1 MEISRVPPP
10 GPAGSPDTQGLD
22 DQPIYALPPEVLRL
36 PGRDSDMATILIVDD
51 SLTVR
56 MDLAEALAG
65 AGFHTLHC
73 STIAEARVALRS
85 HPVALAIL
93 DIQLPDGDGIDLLA
107 QIRKDPT
114 LGELPVLLLSTEAEV
129 KNRIRGIRGG
139 ANDFIGKPYDTYHV
153 IARVRQLVGA
163 PPVHDLVLII
173 DDSSTFRGE
182 LSEALDKIGFQTA
195 TATGGNEGLRMAATL
210 RPTAIVVDGM
220 MPDMDGASVIRRLRL
235 DPGLRTTPCLLLTR
249 SDAKDAE
256 VHALEAGA
264 DGFIR
269 KNDLGLIVARVHA
282 LLRSTS
288 PLRGEAD
295 SLLAPKRILAVDDD
309 PDYRGVLADRLR
321 KRGYDVAH
329 AASGEEAIQLLTV
342 QSVDCILLDRA
353 MAGIGGI
360 ETCRRLKSSSIVRDT
375 PLIILTASDQR
386 DAVLEG
392 LGAGADDFVSKVSG
406 FDVLSARIQ
415 AQIRRK
421 QIEDEQRRVREQLLR
436 SELDAAEARAA
447 KALAETRAAMAEELG
462 RANAD
467 LALANRELE
476 AFSYSVSHDLR
487 APLRT
492 ISAFTYALIEDFGET
507 IDDRARDHIRR
518 VLAATARMSD
528 LIDALLELSRISRT
542 PIGRHRVDLSQLAAV
557 VLDELSRRDPM
568 RVVSLDITPG
578 LVVDADGRLMRI
590 LLDNLLGNAWKF
602 TTRADPARIAV
613 GSEAGADG
621 PAVFFVR
628 DNGAGFDMS
637 QVDRLFTP
645 FQRLHQDGEFA
656 GTGIGLATVRRIV
669 ERHGGK
675 IWAEGSIERG
685 AKISFTIPAN
695 R

>member
-1 MEISRVPPP
+1 
-10 GPAGSPDTQGLD
+10 
-22 DQPIYALPPEVLRL
+22 
-36 PGRDSDMATILIVDD
+36 MATILIVDD

-85 HPVALAIL
+85 QPVVLAIL

-107 QIRKDPT
+107 QIRKDST

-129 KNRIRGIRGG
+129 KDRIRGIRGG

-163 PPVHDLVLII
+163 PPIHDLVLII
-173 DDSSTFRGE
+173 DDSSTFRSE
-182 LSEALDKIGFQTA
+182 LSEALGRIGFQTA

-210 RPTAIVVDGM
+210 RPTAVVVDGM

-309 PDYRGVLADRLR
+309 PDYRSVLADCLR

-329 AASGEEAIQLLTV
+329 AASGEEAIQLLAV
-342 QSVDCILLDRA
+342 QSVDCILLDRS

-386 DAVLEG
+386 EAVLEG

-436 SELDAAEARAA
+436 SELDAAEARAS

-462 RANAD
+462 RANAE

-542 PIGRHRVDLSQLAAV
+542 PIGRHRVDLSQLAEV

-568 RVVSLDITPG
+568 RSVGLDITPG
-578 LVVDADGRLMRI
+578 LVVQADGRLMRI

-602 TTRADPARIAV
+602 TIRADPARIAV

-621 PAVFFVR
+621 ETVFFVR

-675 IWAEGSIERG
+675 IWAEGSIDGG
-685 AKISFTIPAN
+685 AKISFTIPGN

>member
-1 MEISRVPPP
+1 
-10 GPAGSPDTQGLD
+10 
-22 DQPIYALPPEVLRL
+22 
-36 PGRDSDMATILIVDD
+36 MATILIVDD

-56 MDLAEALAG
+56 MDLAEALDS
-65 AGFHTLHC
+65 AGFHTIHC
-73 STIAEARVALRS
+73 ATIAEARIALRS
-85 HPVALAIL
+85 QPIALAIL
-93 DIQLPDGDGIDLLA
+93 DIQLPDGDGVDLLA
-107 QIRKDPT
+107 QIRKDFT
-114 LGELPVLLLSTEAEV
+114 LGELPVLMLSTEAEI
-129 KNRIRGIRGG
+129 KDRIRGIRGG

-153 IARVRQLVGA
+153 ISRVRQLVGA
-163 PPVHDLVLII
+163 PPVHDLVLLI

-182 LSEALDKIGFQTA
+182 LSEALGKIGFATA

-210 RPTAIVVDGM
+210 RPTAIVVDGV

-235 DPGLRTTPCLLLTR
+235 DPGLRTTPCLLLTG

-269 KNDLGLIVARVHA
+269 KDDLGLIVARVRA
-282 LLRSTS
+282 LLRSTGT
-288 PLRGEAD
+288 LRGDAD

-309 PDYRGVLADRLR
+309 PDYRGILADRLL
-321 KRGYDVAH
+321 KRGYDVVH
-329 AASGEEAIQLLTV
+329 AASGEEAIELLAV
-342 QSVDCILLDRA
+342 QSVDCILLDRS

-360 ETCRRLKSSSIVRDT
+360 ETCRRLKGSAMVRDT
-375 PLIILTASDQR
+375 PLIILTASAQR

-392 LGAGADDFVSKVSG
+392 LGAGADDFVSKASG

-421 QIEDEQRRVREQLLR
+421 QVEDEQRKVRDQLLR

-447 KALAETRAAMAEELG
+447 KALAEARAAMAEALARTNEEL
-462 RANAD
+462 AQ
-467 LALANRELE
+467 ANRELE

-492 ISAFTYALIEDFGET
+492 ISAFTYALIEDFGDN

-557 VLDELSRRDPM
+557 ALDDLARREPA
-568 RVVSLDITPG
+568 RAVASDITPG
-578 LVVDADGRLMRI
+578 MVVDADGRLMRI
-590 LLDNLLGNAWKF
+590 LFDNLLGNAWKF
-602 TTRADPARIAV
+602 TTRVELPQISV
-613 GSEAGADG
+613 GREEGNDG
-621 PAVFFVR
+621 DTVYFVR

-637 QVDRLFTP
+637 QADRMFTP
-645 FQRLHQDGEFA
+645 FQRLHSDGEFT

-675 IWAEGSIERG
+675 IWAAGSIGQG
-685 AKISFTIPAN
+685 AKISFTIPPN